1 MTALS
6 GSRKPSGVRCVPG
19 IRKES
24 QTYSG
29 KPSGRCGDRRTGE
42 QAKSGRGASRFENGW
57 PDAARGNNPVRGRC
71 AVLGG
76 GPGRTADPA
85 LRGAEGLDEYGLPNL
100 GRSSLL
106 DRRRGPRA
114 RGVPALQETP
124 RSPRPVG
131 PEASLN
137 EFDVIRRVS
146 ALLPPAPPEVLVPLG
161 DDCAVLE
168 IGDSTW
174 VAASDMLV
182 SGHHFKDWA
191 TPEDVGYKA
200 VAVNASDVAAMGG
213 TPRFVLASGGAPDPE
228 TALRCS
234 QGVIEACESVGVYPL
249 GGDTTSADALTV
261 DVAILGE
268 LAAQPVLRSGASPG
282 DLLAV
287 TGELGA
293 SAAGLL
299 ALERSM
305 TGPER
310 LIRRCL
316 RPEPRLGAGHVA
328 VRLGA
333 TALIDLSDGLASDVR
348 HLCDR
353 SGVGCMVDLDLL
365 PVRDDTRE
373 LARSLERDPEIL
385 AATGGED
392 YELLI
397 CAPGPVLDALA
408 NSVEVPLT
416 LIGEITQSD
425 VVFERGDEQVE
436 GLSGWNHF
444 A

>member
-1 MTALS
+1 M
-6 GSRKPSGVRCVPG
+6 
-19 IRKES
+19 
-24 QTYSG
+24 
-29 KPSGRCGDRRTGE
+29 
-42 QAKSGRGASRFENGW
+42 
-57 PDAARGNNPVRGRC
+57 
-71 AVLGG
+71 
-76 GPGRTADPA
+76 
-85 LRGAEGLDEYGLPNL
+85 
-100 GRSSLL
+100 
-106 DRRRGPRA
+106 
-114 RGVPALQETP
+114 
-124 RSPRPVG
+124 
-131 PEASLN
+131 N
-137 EFDVIRRVS
+137 EFDVIRSIS

-182 SGHHFKDWA
+182 SGHHFKAWA

-213 TPRFVLASGGAPDPE
+213 TPRFILVSGGAPDPE

-234 QGVIEACESVGVYPL
+234 QGVIEACETFGVYPL
-249 GGDTTSADALTV
+249 GGDITSADALTV

-268 LAAQPVLRSGASPG
+268 LATQPVLRSGASPG

-299 ALERSM
+299 ALERGM

-310 LIRRCL
+310 LIRRCM
-316 RPEPRLGAGHVA
+316 RPEPRLGAGRVA
-328 VRLGA
+328 ARLGA
-333 TALIDLSDGLASDVR
+333 TAMIDLSDGLASDVR
-348 HLCDR
+348 LLCDR

-365 PVRDDTRE
+365 PVEDDARE

-397 CAPGPVLDALA
+397 CAPWPVLDALA

-425 VVFERGDEQVE
+425 VVFERGNERVE

-444 A
+444 T

>member
-1 MTALS
+1 
-6 GSRKPSGVRCVPG
+6 
-19 IRKES
+19 
-24 QTYSG
+24 
-29 KPSGRCGDRRTGE
+29 
-42 QAKSGRGASRFENGW
+42 
-57 PDAARGNNPVRGRC
+57 
-71 AVLGG
+71 
-76 GPGRTADPA
+76 
-85 LRGAEGLDEYGLPNL
+85 
-100 GRSSLL
+100 
-106 DRRRGPRA
+106 
-114 RGVPALQETP
+114 
-124 RSPRPVG
+124 
-131 PEASLN
+131 LN
-137 EFDVIRRVS
+137 EFDVIRRIS

-168 IGDSTW
+168 IGDKTW
-174 VAASDMLV
+174 VAASDMLA

-191 TPEDVGYKA
+191 TPEDAGYKA

-234 QGVIEACESVGVYPL
+234 QGVLEACERFGVYPL
-249 GGDTTSADALTV
+249 GGDTTRADALTV

-268 LAAQPVLRSGASPG
+268 LATQPVLRSGARPG
-282 DLLAV
+282 DLLAI

-299 ALERSM
+299 ALEKGM

-316 RPEPRLGAGHVA
+316 RPVPRLGAGRVA
-328 VRLGA
+328 ANLGA
-333 TALIDLSDGLASDVR
+333 TAMIDLSDGLASDVR
-348 HLCDR
+348 HLCDQ
-353 SGVGCMVDLDLL
+353 SGVGCIVDLDLL
-365 PVRDDTRE
+365 PIKDDARE
-373 LARSLERDPEIL
+373 LAESLERDPEIL

-408 NSVEVPLT
+408 NSVEVPLA
-416 LIGEITQSD
+416 LIGEITQSA
-425 VVFERGDEQVE
+425 VVFERENKPVE

-444 A
+444 T

>member
-1 MTALS
+1 
-6 GSRKPSGVRCVPG
+6 
-19 IRKES
+19 
-24 QTYSG
+24 
-29 KPSGRCGDRRTGE
+29 
-42 QAKSGRGASRFENGW
+42 
-57 PDAARGNNPVRGRC
+57 
-71 AVLGG
+71 
-76 GPGRTADPA
+76 
-85 LRGAEGLDEYGLPNL
+85 
-100 GRSSLL
+100 
-106 DRRRGPRA
+106 
-114 RGVPALQETP
+114 
-124 RSPRPVG
+124 
-131 PEASLN
+131 LN
-137 EFDVIRRVS
+137 EFEVVRRIS
-146 ALLPPAPPEVLVPLG
+146 ALLPPAPPEVLVPIG

-200 VAVNASDVAAMGG
+200 VAVNASDVASMGG
-213 TPRFVLASGGAPDPE
+213 TPRFVLASGGAPGPE

-234 QGVIEACESVGVYPL
+234 QGILEACERFGIYPL
-249 GGDTTSADALTV
+249 GGDTTRADALTV

-268 LAAQPVLRSGASPG
+268 LATRPVLRSGASPG

-287 TGELGA
+287 TGDLGA

-299 ALERSM
+299 ALERGM

-316 RPEPRLGAGHVA
+316 RPEPRLGAGRA
-328 VRLGA
+328 AARFGA
-333 TALIDLSDGLASDVR
+333 TAMIDLSDGLASDVR
-348 HLCDR
+348 HLCHR

-365 PVRDDTRE
+365 PVKDDTRE
-373 LARSLERDPEIL
+373 LARSLERDPEML

-397 CAPGPVLDALA
+397 CAPAPVLDALA
-408 NSVEVPLT
+408 SDLEVPVT
-416 LIGEITQSD
+416 RIGEITQSD
-425 VVFERGDEQVE
+425 VVFTRKSEPVE

-444 A
+444 T

>member
-1 MTALS
+1 
-6 GSRKPSGVRCVPG
+6 
-19 IRKES
+19 
-24 QTYSG
+24 
-29 KPSGRCGDRRTGE
+29 
-42 QAKSGRGASRFENGW
+42 
-57 PDAARGNNPVRGRC
+57 
-71 AVLGG
+71 
-76 GPGRTADPA
+76 
-85 LRGAEGLDEYGLPNL
+85 
-100 GRSSLL
+100 
-106 DRRRGPRA
+106 
-114 RGVPALQETP
+114 
-124 RSPRPVG
+124 
-131 PEASLN
+131 LN
-137 EFDVIRRVS
+137 EIDVIRRIS

-191 TPEDVGYKA
+191 TPEDAGYKA

-234 QGVIEACESVGVYPL
+234 RGILEACESFGVYPL
-249 GGDTTSADALTV
+249 GGDTTRADALTV

-268 LAAQPVLRSGASPG
+268 LATQPVLRSGASLG

-299 ALERSM
+299 ALERGM
-305 TGPER
+305 TGPGR

-316 RPEPRLGAGHVA
+316 RPEPRLGAGRVA
-328 VRLGA
+328 ARLGA
-333 TALIDLSDGLASDVR
+333 TAMIDLSDGLASDVR

-353 SGVGCMVDLDLL
+353 SGAGCMVDLDLL
-365 PVRDDTRE
+365 PVKDDTRE
-373 LARSLERDPEIL
+373 LAESLERDPEIL

-397 CAPGPVLDALA
+397 CAPAPVLDALA
-408 NSVEVPLT
+408 MSVEVPLT
-416 LIGEITQSD
+416 LIGEITHSD
-425 VVFERGDEQVE
+425 VAFTRKSEPVE

-444 A
+444 T

>member
-1 MTALS
+1 
-6 GSRKPSGVRCVPG
+6 
-19 IRKES
+19 
-24 QTYSG
+24 
-29 KPSGRCGDRRTGE
+29 
-42 QAKSGRGASRFENGW
+42 
-57 PDAARGNNPVRGRC
+57 
-71 AVLGG
+71 
-76 GPGRTADPA
+76 
-85 LRGAEGLDEYGLPNL
+85 
-100 GRSSLL
+100 
-106 DRRRGPRA
+106 
-114 RGVPALQETP
+114 
-124 RSPRPVG
+124 
-131 PEASLN
+131 LN
-137 EFDVIRRVS
+137 EFDVIRRIS

-168 IGDSTW
+168 IGDKTW

-191 TPEDVGYKA
+191 TPEDAGYKA

-213 TPRFVLASGGAPDPE
+213 TPRFVLASGGTPDPE

-234 QGVIEACESVGVYPL
+234 QGVLEACERFGVYPL
-249 GGDTTSADALTV
+249 GGDTTRADALTL

-268 LAAQPVLRSGASPG
+268 LATQPVLRSGASLG

-293 SAAGLL
+293 SVAGLL
-299 ALERSM
+299 ALERGM

-316 RPEPRLGAGHVA
+316 RPEPRLGAGRVA
-328 VRLGA
+328 AGLGA
-333 TALIDLSDGLASDVR
+333 SAMIDLSDGLASDVR
-348 HLCDR
+348 RLCDQ

-365 PVRDDTRE
+365 PVKGDTRE
-373 LARSLERDPEIL
+373 LAESLQRDPEIL

-408 NSVEVPLT
+408 KNVEVPLT
-416 LIGEITQSD
+416 LIGEITEGD

-444 A
+444 T